1 MLNAEYQGNEGFL
14 QRDSV
19 EHKEYAEVQSTDRRE
34 GRERDGASDLL
45 EAILDRNNLNRAY
58 KRVKRNH
65 GAAGIDGMTVEE
77 ALPWLKEHR
86 EELLRSIRDGSYMPS
101 PVRRKEIPKPDGGV
115 RKLGIPTVVDRVIQ
129 QAIAQKLQSIWEP
142 LFSDSSYGY
151 RPRRSAQQA
160 IQKVKEYTEE
170 GYRYAVSVDLSK
182 YFDTLNHEQLMNLL
196 HKQIQD
202 MRVLRLI
209 KKYLKSGVMENGVIC
224 KTEEGSPQGGPLS
237 PLLANIY
244 LNEFDWEMNRRGVKL
259 VRYADDIVVLAKSE
273 RAAERLLESCRK
285 YLEGRLKLKM
295 NTEKSKVTSIFAQK
309 KFKFLG
315 FCLGRNGSGIYIRVH
330 RKSLAKAKEKLKL
343 LTKRNR
349 GRNVRRVMQEVKEF
363 IRGWIGYFR
372 AADMKRTLMSWDKW
386 MRRRF
391 RMYIWKQWKK
401 PKTKVANLRKLG
413 VPADKAYQWG
423 NSRLGYWRI
432 AGSHVLECSI
442 SPRRKT
448 DRSHLLSSLSAQAN
462 RCSLQFRWQGTH
474 PHLLGSGLRRRI
486 LFPRDTASKGLRE

>member
-1 MLNAEYQGNEGFL
+1 MKAEYQGNEGFL

-19 EHKEYAEVQSTDRRE
+19 EHKGYAEAQSTDRRE
-34 GRERDGASDLL
+34 GKERDGASDLL
-45 EAILDRNNLNRAY
+45 EAILDRDNLNRAY
-58 KRVKRNH
+58 QRVKRNH

-86 EELLRSIRDGSYMPS
+86 EELLQSIRDGSYLPS

-151 RPRRSAQQA
+151 RPKRRAQQA
-160 IQKVKEYTEE
+160 IQKVKEYAEE
-170 GYRYAVSVDLSK
+170 GYRYAVLVDLSK
-182 YFDTLNHEQLMNLL
+182 YFDTLNHELLMNLL

-244 LNEFDWEMNRRGVKL
+244 LNEFDWEMYRRGVKL
-259 VRYADDIVVLAKSE
+259 VRYADDIVVLAKSK
-273 RAAERLLESCRK
+273 RAAERLLESCWK
-285 YLEGRLKLKM
+285 YLEGRLKLKV
-295 NTEKSKVTSIFAQK
+295 NTEKSKATSIFAQK

-315 FCLGRNGSGIYIRVH
+315 FCLGKNRNGIYIRAH
-330 RKSLAKAKEKLKL
+330 RKSLNKAKEKLKL

-349 GRNVRRVMQEVKEF
+349 GRNVRRVMQEVKVF

-372 AADMKRTLMSWDKW
+372 VADMKRTLTAWDEW
-386 MRRRF
+386 LRRRF

-401 PKTKVANLRKLG
+401 PKTKAANLRKLG
-413 VPADKAYQWG
+413 VPTDRAYQWG

-432 AGSHVLECSI
+432 AGSPVLKCSI
-442 SPRRKT
+442 TNERLAAAGYFSILNCYE
-448 DRSHLLSSLSAQAN
+448 SLHLY
-462 RCSLQFRWQGTH
+462 
-474 PHLLGSGLRRRI
+474 
-486 LFPRDTASKGLRE
+486 D